1 MNIAQQLN
9 ELFTRYIKAF
19 NVYNMDEILSCYHLP
34 CTLHTPEKIAYLANQ
49 VQFKQE
55 FIDIFTMLQH
65 ANISKIV
72 ANKASYQYS
81 QKNAIDVCIDWFFY
95 NDKNELFADFTAF
108 YYMTYTD
115 ADPSWKIVSVVS
127 HELQNSIAL
136 NQLFTIK

>member
-9 ELFTRYIKAF
+9 ELFTRYIKAS
-19 NVYNMDEILSCYHLP
+19 NVYNMDEILRCYHLP